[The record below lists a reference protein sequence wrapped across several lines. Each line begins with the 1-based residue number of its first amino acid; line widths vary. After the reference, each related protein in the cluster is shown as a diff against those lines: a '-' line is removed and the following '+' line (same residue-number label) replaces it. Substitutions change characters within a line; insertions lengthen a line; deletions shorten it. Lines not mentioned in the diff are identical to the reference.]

1 MSPSPAFSTEDSDYA
16 FAMDA
21 DSNPTARINKF
32 QGTNFHTWKFVLQM
46 VLEERD
52 LWEVTS
58 GAVKMEHCTIAMDQ
72 ATFKRK
78 SRKALEVI
86 CVAMDDPQFPLVRP
100 AGGAYDA

>member
-32 QGTNFHTWKFVLQM
+32 QGTNFHTRKFVMQM

-58 GAVKMEHCTIAMDQ
+58 GEVKMEHCTNAMDQ

-78 SRKALEVI
+78 SRKALGDHLSRDGRFA
-86 CVAMDDPQFPLVRP
+86 VAPGLIGKWRV
-100 AGGAYDA
+100 